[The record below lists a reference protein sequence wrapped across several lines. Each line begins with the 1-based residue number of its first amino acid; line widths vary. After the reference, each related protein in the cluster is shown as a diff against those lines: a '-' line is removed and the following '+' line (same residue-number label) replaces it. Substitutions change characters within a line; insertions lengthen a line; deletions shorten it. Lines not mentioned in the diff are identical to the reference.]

1 MPTQRN
7 VPIAVQP
14 PQLQT
19 EKIIRPAVDGAGN
32 LEGLLPL
39 ADALVAASV
48 PVHAGTA
55 ARWITAGCRGVR
67 LEAQRIGARWFTTP
81 AAVER
86 FVAAC
91 GA

>member
-1 MPTQRN
+1 MPDERS
-7 VPIAVQP
+7 VPIEVQP
-14 PQLQT
+14 RQPKT

-32 LEGLLPL
+32 LQGLLPL

-67 LEAQRIGARWFTTP
+67 LDAQRIGARWFTTP

-86 FVAAC
+86 FVTAC